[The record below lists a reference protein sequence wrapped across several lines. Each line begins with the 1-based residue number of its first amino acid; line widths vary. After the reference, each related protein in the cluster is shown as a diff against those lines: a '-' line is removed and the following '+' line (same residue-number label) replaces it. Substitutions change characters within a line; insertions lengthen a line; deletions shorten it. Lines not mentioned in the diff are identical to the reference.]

1 MIKVTNS
8 TGKIRSSKQ
17 TYAKKFWREIGK
29 NQAMAKEAP
38 PEGRIE
44 KFWEGIWGE
53 KKLVICLQA
62 GKGTRRKKEKVKEQE
77 WENIELKAALTKYQN
92 WGSSGIEKVPNF

>member
-1 MIKVTNS
+1 
-8 TGKIRSSKQ
+8 
-17 TYAKKFWREIGK
+17 
-29 NQAMAKEAP
+29 MAKEAP
-38 PEGRIE
+38 PKGRIE

-92 WGSSGIEKVPNF
+92 WGSSGIDKVPNFLLNALSSPNVTFTSLLNAIMQNPEKTPE